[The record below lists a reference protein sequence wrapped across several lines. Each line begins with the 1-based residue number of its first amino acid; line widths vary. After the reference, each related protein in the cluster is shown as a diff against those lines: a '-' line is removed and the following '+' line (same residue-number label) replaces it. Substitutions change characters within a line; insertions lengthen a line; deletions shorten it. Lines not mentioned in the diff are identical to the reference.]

1 MILRL
6 AEVLSE
12 PEILYLTTVF
22 FTAVEAFVAWVIVD
36 EQRTR
41 RLARLIGAW
50 RNPQGQDGHD
60 L

>member
-6 AEVLSE
+6 AEVMSE
-12 PEILYLTTVF
+12 PEVLYLTMAF
-22 FTAVEAFVAWVIVD
+22 FTAAEAFAAWVIVD

-50 RNPQGQDGHD
+50 RNPQGKDGQDR
-60 L
+60 

>member
-12 PEILYLTTVF
+12 PEILYLTMVF
-22 FTAVEAFVAWVIVD
+22 FMAVEAFAAWVIVD

-50 RNPQGQDGHD
+50 RNPQGKDGQGR
-60 L
+60 

>member
-6 AEVLSE
+6 AEVMSE
-12 PEILYLTTVF
+12 PEILYLTMAF
-22 FTAVEAFVAWVIVD
+22 FTAVEAFAVWVIVD

-50 RNPQGQDGHD
+50 RKPQGKDGQDR
-60 L
+60 